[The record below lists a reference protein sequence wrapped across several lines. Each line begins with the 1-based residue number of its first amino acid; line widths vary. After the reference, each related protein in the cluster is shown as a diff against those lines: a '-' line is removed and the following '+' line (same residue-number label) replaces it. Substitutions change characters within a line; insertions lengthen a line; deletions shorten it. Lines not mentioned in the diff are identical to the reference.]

1 MVSSS
6 LDNGE
11 PLSFFEFE
19 TKMNNEAEGR
29 PEEYQEMGKVS
40 KTMEKKRK
48 KKRKKKKKKR
58 VAGERRTSEE
68 RRSGKTLIAVYSVLC
83 LGKTINNYT
92 FFPTVSSGFV

>member
-40 KTMEKKRK
+40 KTMEKKRRK
-48 KKRKKKKKKR
+48 KKRN
-58 VAGERRTSEE
+58 AWQENGERA
-68 RRSGKTLIAVYSVLC
+68 RREGREKL
-83 LGKTINNYT
+83 
-92 FFPTVSSGFV
+92 

>member
-19 TKMNNEAEGR
+19 RKMNNEAEGR

-40 KTMEKKRK
+40 KTMEKKEEEK
-48 KKRKKKKKKR
+48 KETR
-58 VAGERRTSEE
+58 GRRTENE
-68 RRSGKTLIAVYSVLC
+68 RGEKVGKNFNCGIFCPLSR
-83 LGKTINNYT
+83 KDN
-92 FFPTVSSGFV
+92 

>member
-19 TKMNNEAEGR
+19 RKMNNEAEGR

-40 KTMEKKRK
+40 KTMEKKRRK
-48 KKRKKKKKKR
+48 KKRN
-58 VAGERRTSEE
+58 AWQENGERA
-68 RRSGKTLIAVYSVLC
+68 RREGREKL
-83 LGKTINNYT
+83 
-92 FFPTVSSGFV
+92 

>member
-40 KTMEKKRK
+40 KTMEKKRRR
-48 KKRKKKKKKR
+48 KKRN
-58 VAGERRTSEE
+58 AWQENGERA
-68 RRSGKTLIAVYSVLC
+68 RREGREKL
-83 LGKTINNYT
+83 
-92 FFPTVSSGFV
+92 